1 METQT
6 RAQAEAGRVM
16 GRKYAREGRDR
27 IYLWNCERTGA
38 NDAEELRARAHTV
51 REGEPDPCERVRKYI
66 YISMCVRMYGWE
78 EDAGSSLQYDRA
90 KKRTNESESSAAD
103 D

>member
-1 METQT
+1 M
-6 RAQAEAGRVM
+6 
-16 GRKYAREGRDR
+16 REKEG
-27 IYLWNCERTGA
+27 IEYTCEIVKEQERTTP
-38 NDAEELRARAHTV
+38 RSCARVHT
-51 REGEPDPCERVRKYI
+51 RLERVSQIRVNVCVNI